1 MLFEKNEGMRVKNT
15 LLKEVVSIW
24 FVLVLEFKLIEG
36 LEMQALLRY

>member
-36 LEMQALLRY
+36 LEMQALLIY